1 MRWEYPP
8 LRVNNTLNGHKI
20 NEHFLSCKKYG
31 EAKHSIVPSQ
41 YHLTGHGIPPLP
53 PPLTEHGISP
63 PSPPTPLQTTC
74 KENQGWLLLY
84 QPLCSVVLGH
94 TVKTVC
100 LQYSVIFITVQKLFI
115 INISEVSVTTL
126 KKVSKTESLLKI

>member
-1 MRWEYPP
+1 MDTRLMNTFCHVKSIERLSTPLSRLNTTSLGMVFPPSHPPSLSMVSPP
-8 LRVNNTLNGHKI
+8 LH
-20 NEHFLSCKKYG
+20 
-31 EAKHSIVPSQ
+31 
-41 YHLTGHGIPPLP
+41 P
-53 PPLTEHGISP
+53 PPPYKP
-63 PSPPTPLQTTC
+63 PVKKTRD
-74 KENQGWLLLY
+74 GWRFINH
-84 QPLCSVVLGH
+84 CSVVLGH